1 MKRSELFFSVVLLPL
16 DALMLLAAALSA
28 YLIRV
33 SPWLADVRP
42 VVFEAS
48 LPFAK
53 YLEIVLIMIPIWIG
67 LFALSGLYKLKVTR
81 HFAEELLQVAM
92 ASAGGVMALVFI
104 IFLRHE
110 FFDSRFIVL
119 AAWFF
124 AVLYVTAMR
133 FAVRRVQAW
142 LVWKYGIGAHRLL
155 VIGSDKVTSAL
166 VRDIQSRP
174 SGGYRVANWFGSL
187 DAPQLKLAVAGGGV
201 DEVVLGEA
209 DFSKETVKDIIRLC
223 EEKHLSFKF
232 VPSLAQTLS
241 VNTGVEAF
249 AGIPVIELRRTNLV
263 GWRRVYKRIFDLAGG
278 VVGSLVF
285 LLIYLPVAFA
295 IKWDTRGPA
304 LIKLRRVGW
313 AGKEFT
319 IYKFRSMY
327 ENTHRLKYEA
337 FIPRGYNE
345 RRDGPLFKLKN
356 DPRLTRVG
364 RFIRKWRLD
373 EFPQFLNV
381 LMGDMSMVGP
391 RPHEPEEVKSY
402 QHHHKQLLEVKPGVT
417 GLAQISGSSDL
428 PFEEEVKLDIYY
440 VENWSVWLDL
450 KIVIRTVWVMLSDKS
465 AV

>member
-1 MKRSELFFSVVLLPL
+1 MKRSELFFSVVLVPL
-16 DALMLLAAALSA
+16 DALTLLAAALTA
-28 YLIRV
+28 YLIRI
-33 SPWLADVRP
+33 SPWLAEVRP
-42 VVFEAS
+42 VIFEVS
-48 LPFAK
+48 LPFSK
-53 YLEIVLIMIPIWIG
+53 YLEMVLMMIPIWIG
-67 LFALSGLYKLKVTR
+67 LFALSGLYNLKVTR

-124 AVLYVTAMR
+124 AVLYVTTMR
-133 FAVRRVQAW
+133 FFIRRLQAW
-142 LVWKYGIGAHRLL
+142 LVWKYGLGAHRLL
-155 VIGSDKVTSAL
+155 VIGNDKVTSAL

-174 SGGYRVANWFGSL
+174 SGGYRVANWFSSV

-209 DFSKETVKDIIRLC
+209 DFSQETVSDIIRLC
-223 EEKHLSFKF
+223 EEKHLAFKF

-263 GWRRVYKRIFDLAGG
+263 GWKRVYKRILDIIIG
-278 VVGSLVF
+278 VIGVSFF
-285 LLIYLPVAFA
+285 LLIYFPMAVA
-295 IKWDTRGPA
+295 IKWDTSGPV
-304 LIKLRRVGW
+304 LVKLRRVGW
-313 AGKEFT
+313 AGREFA

-327 ENTHRLKYEA
+327 KDTHYLKYQS
-337 FIPRGYNE
+337 FIPMGYNE

-364 RFIRKWRLD
+364 KFIRRWRLD

-381 LMGDMSMVGP
+381 LKNDMSIVGP
-391 RPHEPEEVKSY
+391 RPHEQEEIKFY
-402 QHHHKQLLEVKPGVT
+402 ERRHRQLLEVKPGVT

-428 PFEEEVKLDIYY
+428 PFEEEAKLDIYY
-440 VENWSVWLDL
+440 VENWSIWLDL
-450 KIVIRTVWVMLSDKS
+450 KIIIRTVWVMLSDKS
-465 AV
+465 AA